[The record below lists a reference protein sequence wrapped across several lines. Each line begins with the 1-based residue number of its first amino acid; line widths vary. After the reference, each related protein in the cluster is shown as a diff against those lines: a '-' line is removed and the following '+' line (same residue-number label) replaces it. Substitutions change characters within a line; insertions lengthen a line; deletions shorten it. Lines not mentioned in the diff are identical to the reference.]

1 MNLADLVERIVLL
14 LLGSSLLVGCYI
26 HDKVT
31 EKRNAQR
38 RDPWRESVEVRAR
51 MRARKRDVRRQML
64 EAAQRHRR

>member
-1 MNLADLVERIVLL
+1 MNLADLVERTIMI

-26 HDKVT
+26 HDEVT
-31 EKRNAQR
+31 EKRNVQR
-38 RDPWRESVEVRAR
+38 PDPWRESVEVRAR